1 MFYLT
6 YSKKVKSFL
15 ISKRR
20 LETSQMFPFIKI
32 YVLNSKNNFSFFT
45 PFKNGKT
52 AKNFHCL
59 YVKDNDEDLDELD
72 YEDFSAFTEQIE
84 TSTK

>member
-1 MFYLT
+1 MQYIEFKLLT
-6 YSKKVKSFL
+6 INPEF
-15 ISKRR
+15 
-20 LETSQMFPFIKI
+20 
-32 YVLNSKNNFSFFT
+32 NSGSAYIPFSFFA
-45 PFKNGKT
+45 PFKNVKT
-52 AKNFHCL
+52 GKNFHCL